1 MKMYICVPAVP
12 RPFNVVPVANVR
24 SIDHAA
30 DIVRAMNVIRIP
42 VYDHEPTTNAFVI
55 TSDNPD
61 EPFTFV
67 VAPDDMSR
75 DDLSHLFDATPDNVY
90 P

>member
-12 RPFNVVPVANVR
+12 RPFNVVHVANVR
-24 SIDHAA
+24 TFDDACDLIRS
-30 DIVRAMNVIRIP
+30 MNVIEHPINDIERFAYI
-42 VYDHEPTTNAFVI
+42 V

-61 EPFTFV
+61 EPFTFII
-67 VAPDDMSR
+67 AHDNHTR
-75 DDLSHLFDATPDNVY
+75 DDISCLFDATPDNVY